1 MKKSLTSQLKYY
13 FVGLL
18 SLCLLGGQP
27 VKFAQDKTFFH
38 GYLIQR
44 PIIRIGL
51 GVNLSDIRVSA
62 SSGMKIYEVNKSYKL
77 VSDYTDDIIIKGHKE
92 KLTEKFV
99 IQVFT
104 TDDRTE
110 AEKVA
115 QELKQKINDKVYIT
129 ASADEMIEG
138 VFQVRVGDFIT
149 RGDALSGIMR
159 LLKIGYKDNWIIT
172 EEITDHESKPLWI
185 LVNDRLQSLNPN
197 SDLYIIPDSP
207 QSFLSYKGRDYRGI
221 FILHASRKGVVL
233 VNVLNLE
240 DYLKAVVP
248 SEFSPYQYRTIEAHK
263 AQAVAARTYAI
274 KNLNKYDD
282 LGYDLCDTP
291 ASQFYKGMN
300 AEHPLSTK
308 AVEMTQGEVAT
319 YKGKLIDALYT
330 STCGGMTENVEN
342 VFQGP
347 ALAYLRSTECTYEKQ
362 KKWTLQAQ
370 NTMIPVYLRGKNISS
385 EVVSL
390 VSLGT
395 IPKYLDPVIYGEE
408 VSIEDT
414 IASLLKVRELLG
426 LEKKEINPEV
436 TAVDYPTLARLI
448 VEVLG
453 WEERVKNLLLNSEV
467 NFLLEGFGKEL
478 TLAENEKNALAYL
491 IQAKIFPPADEMG
504 DPRQSLTWGD
514 LVFCLWGIID
524 TSHDLIQSGNFK
536 SLDKRIIEVEEEE
549 KSLVLAPD
557 FFLAKNQEGDS
568 AFVTQLTLLGGENIR
583 WLENS
588 GEIRMLEVMYPAL
601 SNTLDR
607 SSSYTSWQSR
617 ISRED
622 LQRRIN
628 RYYPVGK
635 LIDIKPVKRGD
646 SKRVIELDIIGQEGQ
661 VTVKGLRIR
670 RALGLKET
678 LFVIDREYNEEGGIT
693 HFIFTGRGWGH
704 GVGLCQVGAYGMAQ
718 SGADYREILKKYYT
732 NIKIAKI
739 Y

>member
-1 MKKSLTSQLKYY
+1 MKNSFTSQLKYY

-18 SLCLLGGQP
+18 SLFLLGGQP

-51 GVNLSDIRVSA
+51 GVNLSDIHVSA
-62 SSGMKIYEVNKSYKL
+62 SSGMKIYEVNKNYKL
-77 VSDYTDDIIIKGHKE
+77 ISDYTDEVIVKGHKE

-99 IQVFT
+99 IQVYT

-115 QELKQKINDKVYIT
+115 QELKQKINDKVYVT
-129 ASADEMIEG
+129 SAVDEKIEG

-185 LVNDRLQSLNPN
+185 LVNDRLQSLNP
-197 SDLYIIPDSP
+197 STDLYIIPDSP
-207 QSFLSYKGRDYRGI
+207 QSFLSYKGRDYRGL
-221 FILHASRKGVVL
+221 FILHASRRGVVL

-248 SEFSPYQYRTIEAHK
+248 SEFSPYLYRTIEAHK

-300 AEHPLSTK
+300 AEQPLSTK

-362 KKWTLQAQ
+362 KKWTIQAP
-370 NTMIPVYLRGKNISS
+370 NTMIPVYLRGKNISA
-385 EVVSL
+385 EVISL
-390 VSLGT
+390 VSLGI
-395 IPKYLDPVIYGEE
+395 IPKYLDPVIYRKE
-408 VSIEDT
+408 VSKED
-414 IASLLKVRELLG
+414 ILVSLLKVRELLG
-426 LEKKEINPEV
+426 LEKKTIDHEI
-436 TAVDYPTLARLI
+436 TAVDYSSLAELI
-448 VEVLG
+448 VDVLS

-467 NFLLEGFGKEL
+467 SFLLDGFGKE
-478 TLAENEKNALAYL
+478 TAFTEKEKNALAYL
-491 IQAKIFPPADEMG
+491 IQAKIFPPAAEMG

-524 TSHDLIQSGNFK
+524 ASHDLIHTGNFK
-536 SLDKRIIEVEEEE
+536 SLEERIIEIEEEE
-549 KSLVLAPD
+549 KSLTLASD
-557 FFLAKNQEGDS
+557 FFLAKNLKGDP
-568 AFVTQLTLLGGENIR
+568 AFVTQLTLLGGEDIR
-583 WLENS
+583 WLERD
-588 GEIRMLEVMYPAL
+588 GKIRMLEVMSPVL

-607 SSSYTSWQSR
+607 SSFFNSWQSR

-622 LQRRIN
+622 LQKNIN

-661 VTVKGLRIR
+661 VTVKGLHIR
-670 RALGLKET
+670 RVLGLKET
-678 LFVIDREYNEEGGIT
+678 LFVIDREYDEEGGIT
-693 HFIFTGRGWGH
+693 NFIFTGRGWGH

-718 SGADYREILKKYYT
+718 SGADYQEILKKYYQG
-732 NIKIAKI
+732 IKIAKI

>member
-1 MKKSLTSQLKYY
+1 MKKSLKSQLKYY
-13 FVGLL
+13 FAGVL
-18 SLCLLGGQP
+18 SLFLLGGNP
-27 VKFAQDKTFFH
+27 VKLAQDKIFFH

-44 PIIRIGL
+44 PILRIGL

-77 VSDYTDDIIIKGHKE
+77 VSDYTDEIIIKGHKE

-110 AEKVA
+110 AEKAA
-115 QELKQKINDKVYIT
+115 QELKQKINDKVYISS
-129 ASADEMIEG
+129 AADEKIEG
-138 VFQVRVGDFIT
+138 IFQVRVGDFIT

-159 LLKIGYKDNWIIT
+159 LIQIGYKDNWIIR
-172 EEITDHESKPLWI
+172 EEVTDHESKPLWI

-207 QSFLSYKGRDYRGI
+207 QSFLSYKGRDYRGL

-248 SEFSPYQYRTIEAHK
+248 SEFSPYQYRALEAHK

-274 KNLNKYDD
+274 KNLNKYDEV
-282 LGYDLCDTP
+282 GYDLCDTP

-300 AEHPLSTK
+300 AEHPLSTR

-362 KKWTLQAQ
+362 KKWIIQAQ
-370 NTMIPVYLRGKNISS
+370 NTMIPVYFRGKNISA
-385 EVVSL
+385 EVISL
-390 VSLGT
+390 VSLGI
-395 IPKYLDPVIYGEE
+395 IPKYLDPAIYKKA

-414 IASLLKVRELLG
+414 TASLLKVRELLG
-426 LEKKEINPEV
+426 SEKKTINPEI

-448 VEVLG
+448 VEVLS
-453 WEERVKNLLLNSEV
+453 WEGRVKNLILNSEV
-467 NFLLEGFGKEL
+467 DFLLEGFGKEL
-478 TLAENEKNALAYL
+478 TITENEKNALAYL
-491 IQAKIFPPADEMG
+491 IQSKILPPAAEMG

-524 TSHDLIQSGNFK
+524 ASHDLIQTGNFK
-536 SLDKRIIEVEEEE
+536 SLDERIIEVEEEE

-568 AFVTQLTLLGGENIR
+568 AFVTHLTLLGGEDIR
-583 WLENS
+583 WLEND

-607 SSSYTSWQSR
+607 SSFYNSWQSR

-622 LQRRIN
+622 LQNRIN

-646 SKRVIELDIIGQEGQ
+646 SKRVIELDIISQEGQ
-661 VTVKGLRIR
+661 ITVKGLRIR

-678 LFVIDREYNEEGGIT
+678 LFVIDREYDEEGGIT
-693 HFIFTGRGWGH
+693 NFIFTGRGWGH

-718 SGADYREILKKYYT
+718 NGADYREILKKYYHG
-732 NIKIAKI
+732 IKLAKI

>member
-1 MKKSLTSQLKYY
+1 MKKSLISQLKYC
-13 FVGLL
+13 FAGLL
-18 SLCLLGGQP
+18 SLFLLGGQP

-62 SSGMKIYEVNKSYKL
+62 SSGMKIYEVNKSYKV
-77 VSDYTDDIIIKGHKE
+77 VSDYTDEIIIKGHKE

-129 ASADEMIEG
+129 SAADEKIEG

-159 LLKIGYKDNWIIT
+159 LIQVGFKDNWIIR
-172 EEITDHESKPLWI
+172 EEVTDHESKPLWI

-197 SDLYIIPDSP
+197 TDLYIIPDSP
-207 QSFLSYKGRDYRGI
+207 QSFLSYKGRDYRGL

-248 SEFSPYQYRTIEAHK
+248 SEFSPYQYRVLEAHK

-362 KKWTLQAQ
+362 KKWTIQAQ

-385 EVVSL
+385 EVISL
-390 VSLGT
+390 VSLGI
-395 IPKYLDPVIYGEE
+395 IPKYLDPVIYGKE
-408 VSIEDT
+408 VSKEDT
-414 IASLLKVRELLG
+414 IASFLKVRELLG
-426 LEKKEINPEV
+426 LEKKEINPEITV
-436 TAVDYPTLARLI
+436 ADYPSLAELI
-448 VEVLG
+448 VEVLS
-453 WEERVKNLLLNSEV
+453 WEERVKNLLLNSEID
-467 NFLLEGFGKEL
+467 FLLNGFGKEL
-478 TLAENEKNALAYL
+478 TITENEKNALAYL
-491 IQAKIFPPADEMG
+491 IQAKIFPPASEMG

-524 TSHDLIQSGNFK
+524 TSQDLIKTGNFK
-536 SLDKRIIEVEEEE
+536 SLDERIIEVEEEE

-568 AFVTQLTLLGGENIR
+568 AFVTQLTLLGGEDIR
-583 WLENS
+583 WLEDD

-607 SSSYTSWQSR
+607 SSFFNSWQSR
-617 ISRED
+617 NSRED

-628 RYYPVGK
+628 QYYPIGK

-646 SKRVIELDIIGQEGQ
+646 SRRVIELDIIGQEGQ

-670 RALGLKET
+670 RVLGLKET
-678 LFVIDREYNEEGGIT
+678 LFVIDREYDGEGGIT
-693 HFIFTGRGWGH
+693 NFIFTGRGWGH

-718 SGADYREILKKYYT
+718 SGADYVEILKKYYH